1 MLYQDSSGESDYSR
15 QALKR
20 VGECNPREAGRLVS
34 LLPRLSQ
41 KGTALLIRSQGR
53 SSYGVRRRLL
63 TAMR

>member
-41 KGTALLIRSQGR
+41 KRYCPADKRP
-53 SSYGVRRRLL
+53 GVFSGELQ
-63 TAMR
+63 

>member
-41 KGTALLIRSQGR
+41 KGTALLIRGII
-53 SSYGVRRRLL
+53 
-63 TAMR
+63 